1 MVSTATTNIPHDLE
15 LVIDFVNTFDTDGP
29 SDALATPGSLAAWLT
44 ERGLLARE
52 YTPLTAADR
61 EVATSLREAL
71 RSLMLANNGGPLATS
86 AAAQLDATARRG
98 ELRVSFADDVS
109 VSLTPAVVGLP
120 AALAQLVVPVAEALR
135 DGSWARVKA
144 CRASDCH
151 WAFYDH
157 SRNRSGV
164 WCDMAVCGN
173 RTKVRAH
180 RARST
185 PDPRRQA
192 P

>member
-1 MVSTATTNIPHDLE
+1 MATATNIPDDLE
-15 LVIDFVNTFDTDGP
+15 LVIDFVNTLDPDGP
-29 SDALATPGSLAAWLT
+29 SDALATPEGLAAWLT

-52 YTPLTAADR
+52 HTPLTAADR
-61 EVATSLREAL
+61 ELAISLREAL
-71 RSLMLANNGGPLATS
+71 RSLMLANNGGPLDSS

-98 ELRVSFADDVS
+98 KLRVSFADDVS
-109 VSLTPAVVGLP
+109 VSLTPAVAGLP

-180 RARST
+180 RARIT
-185 PDPRRQA
+185 PHPRRPA

>member
-1 MVSTATTNIPHDLE
+1 MATATNIPPHGLE
-15 LVIDFVNTFDTDGP
+15 LVIDFVNTLDPDGP
-29 SDALATPGSLAAWLT
+29 SDALQTPDGLAAWLI
-44 ERGLLARE
+44 EQGLLARE
-52 YTPLTAADR
+52 HTPLTAADR
-61 EVATSLREAL
+61 ELAVSLREAL
-71 RSLMLANNGGPLATS
+71 RSLMLANNGEPVDPG
-86 AAAQLDATARRG
+86 AAGQLDATARRG
-98 ELRVSFADDVS
+98 ELRLSFAEGIS
-109 VSLTPAVVGLP
+109 VGLTPGVAGLP
-120 AALAQLVVPVAEALR
+120 AALARLVVPVAEALR

-180 RARST
+180 RART
-185 PDPRRQA
+185 TRPLRRPA